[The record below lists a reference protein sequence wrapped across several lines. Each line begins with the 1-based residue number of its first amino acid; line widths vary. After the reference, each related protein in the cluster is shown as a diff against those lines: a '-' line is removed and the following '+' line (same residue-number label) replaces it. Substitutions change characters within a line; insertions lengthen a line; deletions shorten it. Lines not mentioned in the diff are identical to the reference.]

1 MPTFLYNMTSNRLT
15 ILLSKYADDHISVAE
30 TEEMFRLIAE
40 TPDAA
45 VREELTM
52 LLKHTQPMLV
62 YDEQRWAPTLQLAIE
77 RAEAIRKTP
86 SRAPSKLIFL
96 RKLAVAAAVTGLIAF
111 AAYQF
116 FQPATTK
123 EGVPAVIVQ
132 QAKPIPAPIVSKAVV
147 TLEDG
152 TSISVDSLGVAA
164 ANKNIPVSIAEDGT
178 LVYEEK
184 EVTAALHTLTNP
196 RGSKAIHM
204 RLSDGTQVWL
214 NAGSS
219 VRYPA
224 FFGAGGRQVEVNG
237 EAYLEVA
244 KNASKPFSVVAGN
257 TITTVLG
264 THFNVNSYTD
274 NGPVKVTLLEGS
286 VRFSAGE
293 SSVLLE
299 PGEQGIAGNRLV
311 KMPVDVEEVVAWKN
325 GYFAFTHQS
334 IAELANEL
342 ARWYDITI
350 HFDPALAGRRF
361 GGGIARDADLQQVI
375 LILEETKIKC
385 RLEGR
390 TLYLSK

>member
-15 ILLSKYADDHISVAE
+15 ILLSKYADDNISVGE

-45 VREELTM
+45 VREELTL
-52 LLKHTQPMLV
+52 LLKHTQPVLV
-62 YDEQRWAPTLQLAIE
+62 YDEQRWAPTLARAIE
-77 RAEAIRKTP
+77 RAEVIRKTP
-86 SRAPSKLIFL
+86 PAVPSKLIFL
-96 RKLAVAAAVTGLIAF
+96 RKLAVAAAITGLIAF

-116 FQPATTK
+116 FQPATTQ
-123 EGVPAVIVQ
+123 EGAPAVTAQ
-132 QAKPIPAPIVSKAVV
+132 QTKPIPAPVVSKAIV

-152 TSISVDSLGVAA
+152 TSIAVDSLSVAA
-164 ANKNIPVSIAEDGT
+164 VNKNIPVSIAEDGT

-184 EVTAALHTLTNP
+184 EMTAALHTLTNP
-196 RGSKAIHM
+196 RGSRAIRM

-224 FFGAGGRQVEVNG
+224 FFGAGSRQVEVNG

-244 KNASKPFSVVAGN
+244 KDASRPFSVVAGN

-264 THFNVNSYTD
+264 TYFNVNSYTE
-274 NGPVKVTLLEGS
+274 NGPVKLTLLEGS
-286 VRFSAGE
+286 VRFSAGA

-299 PGEQGIAGNRLV
+299 PGEQGIAGNRLL
-311 KMPVDVEEVVAWKN
+311 KIPVDVEEVVAWKN

-350 HFDPALAGRRF
+350 HFDPALMGRRF